1 MINGINP
8 TNQNPVADFQAN
20 STIMGK
26 DDFLQLLVTQLRY
39 QDPLSPMD
47 GTKFASQLAQFS
59 SLEQLSNL
67 NQAVQMSIDGNYY
80 LSQSINN
87 TLTATLIGK
96 NVKLAGGTIVK
107 NGQTNVKLGYTLP
120 NSASSVEVNVKD
132 ENGNIVKTFD
142 APPSKTGDSK
152 LLWDFTDNNGSK
164 LPDGTYTFE
173 VIAKNDSGDDMTA
186 TLFKWGKIDG
196 IRFSEKGTTL
206 VVDGNEYLLSDIL
219 EILDTVDDNSGGI
232 KHAGS

>member
-1 MINGINP
+1 MVNGINSVN
-8 TNQNPVADFQAN
+8 TNPAAAFQSN
-20 STIMGK
+20 SLMGR
-26 DDFLQLLVTQLRY
+26 DDFLQLLVTQLKY
-39 QDPLSPMD
+39 QDPLSPME
-47 GTKFASQLAQFS
+47 GTEFASQLAQFS

-67 NQAVQMSIDGNYY
+67 NEAVQLSIDGNYY

-96 NVKLAGGTIVK
+96 NVKLAGGVIVK
-107 NGQTNVKLGYTLP
+107 NGQDNVKLGYNLP
-120 NSASSVEVNVKD
+120 ASASSVTVNVKD
-132 ENGNIVKTFD
+132 ENGTIVKTFSS
-142 APPSKTGDSK
+142 APSKTGDNK

-173 VIAKNDSGDDMTA
+173 VIAKNSSGDEMTA

-196 IRFSEKGTTL
+196 VRFSENGTTL

-219 EILDTVDDNSGGI
+219 EILDSDYTDSGRKDD
-232 KHAGS
+232 AGS